1 MSPGWAVV
9 AVLVLMLAS
18 RDRVRDRGMSTISPA
33 CNNTNSVNNT
43 HNNNNHHSNAAGT
56 EMYTVTSCRER
67 FLTF

>member
-1 MSPGWAVV
+1 MSGGWAVV

-33 CNNTNSVNNT
+33 CNSNNSVNNT
-43 HNNNNHHSNAAGT
+43 HYITTATLLGQRC
-56 EMYTVTSCRER
+56 TVTSCRER

>member
-1 MSPGWAVV
+1 MSGGWAVV

-33 CNNTNSVNNT
+33 CNTTNSVNNI
-43 HNNNNHHSNAAGT
+43 HNITTATLLGHRC
-56 EMYTVTSCRER
+56 TVTSCRER

>member
-1 MSPGWAVV
+1 MSGGWAVV

-33 CNNTNSVNNT
+33 CNSTNSVNNS
-43 HNNNNHHSNAAGT
+43 HNITTATLLGQRC
-56 EMYTVTSCRER
+56 TVTSCRER

>member
-43 HNNNNHHSNAAGT
+43 HNNNHHSNAAGT
-56 EMYTVTSCRER
+56 EMYTVTSWRER

>member
-1 MSPGWAVV
+1 MSPGWAAV

-43 HNNNNHHSNAAGT
+43 HNNNHHSNAAGT